1 MLLKRSC
8 HYWAIVEHILSPSSD
23 SSQSELLSEARM
35 TIANEALYRQDMSRA
50 LRLYSRVKTA
60 PSAWNQSEVCAPA
73 VTVARCSIL
82 YPEALVNCYT
92 LPRYIIIILYMLLT
106 RGAWAAT
113 GYSSR
118 LVCLFVCLS
127 VCKFRICS
135 PGCHSTA
142 FTAWIAFT
150 Q

>member
-1 MLLKRSC
+1 
-8 HYWAIVEHILSPSSD
+8 
-23 SSQSELLSEARM
+23 M

-60 PSAWNQSEVCAPA
+60 PSAWNQSEVCAP
-73 VTVARCSIL
+73 VAQCSIL

-92 LPRYIIIILYMLLT
+92 LPRYIIIMLLT

-118 LVCLFVCLS
+118 LVCLFVSSGSAHLAA
-127 VCKFRICS
+127 
-135 PGCHSTA
+135 TA
-142 FTAWIAFT
+142 LRL
-150 Q
+150 QHG